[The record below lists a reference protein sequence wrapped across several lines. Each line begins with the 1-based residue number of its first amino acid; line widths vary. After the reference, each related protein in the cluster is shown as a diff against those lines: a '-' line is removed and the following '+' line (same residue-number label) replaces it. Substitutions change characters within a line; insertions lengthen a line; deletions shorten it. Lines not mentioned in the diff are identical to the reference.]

1 MSGSITLATVPVD
14 ATGVATVTVLLP
26 GTSAN
31 LSSTY
36 SGDANYATSSASPA
50 TVPIGPA
57 PDFTLQA
64 TPITWQLQSKQHLD
78 IAISLTSIRSFTDT
92 FSFGCLGLP
101 QDTTCAFSKNKANLP
116 AGGVQ
121 SVTLTVD
128 TGHPLLG
135 GTQASND
142 QHSNSNSK
150 IAFACLFPGSL
161 AFCFLAFRLR
171 RVRLVSGLLLFVGI
185 IAMASGL
192 SGCGTIQNSGTPPG
206 TYNFLVSATGQTGVS
221 QYVNMTMTVTQ

>member
-1 MSGSITLATVPVD
+1 
-14 ATGVATVTVLLP
+14 VTVLLP
-26 GTSAN
+26 GTSAS

-36 SGDANYATSSASPA
+36 SGDVNYETSSSSPA

-64 TPITWQLQSKQHLD
+64 SPIAWQLQSKQHRD
-78 IAISLTSIRSFTDT
+78 IKISLASVRSFTDT

-101 QDTTCAFSKNKANLP
+101 ADTTCTFSQDKANLP

-128 TGHPLLG
+128 TGHPLLSG
-135 GTQASND
+135 SQASND
-142 QHSNSNSK
+142 QRSNSK
-150 IAFACLFPGSL
+150 IVFACLFPGSL
-161 AFCFLAFRLR
+161 AFCFFAFRLR
-171 RVRLVSGLLLFVGI
+171 RVRLVSGLLLLVGI
-185 IAMASGL
+185 IAMTSGL
-192 SGCGTIQNSGTPPG
+192 SGCGAIQNSGTPPG

-221 QYVNMTMTVTQ
+221 QYVNMTMTVTK